1 MDGEMLHLLIANAS
15 ISTSALITNQY
26 PSLYT
31 RTAYGVLDQTT
42 SLETVWQ
49 DPQSH
54 EPTLAGRD
62 RRQPGSRARKNI
74 FWLVTKLF
82 WDEIGCEIFWPD

>member
-62 RRQPGSRARKNI
+62 RRQPGRLLDYVYLGTSLNS
-74 FWLVTKLF
+74 LF
-82 WDEIGCEIFWPD
+82 STPLS

>member
-1 MDGEMLHLLIANAS
+1 MDGEMLHQLITNAS

-62 RRQPGSRARKNI
+62 RRQPGRLLDYVHLGTSLNS
-74 FWLVTKLF
+74 LF
-82 WDEIGCEIFWPD
+82 STPLS